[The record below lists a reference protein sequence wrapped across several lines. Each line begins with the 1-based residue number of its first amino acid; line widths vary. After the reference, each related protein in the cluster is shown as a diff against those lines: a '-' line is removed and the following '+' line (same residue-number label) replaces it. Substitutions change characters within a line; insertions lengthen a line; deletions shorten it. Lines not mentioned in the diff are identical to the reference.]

1 MGVVVEKTNSI
12 ERIAL
17 RPAEA
22 AQALGVCTKTIYT
35 LMERGTL
42 PSFTVAGTRARRIRV
57 SDLKALAGER
67 R

>member
-1 MGVVVEKTNSI
+1 VNEPV

-22 AQALGVCTKTIYT
+22 AQALGVCVKTIYN
-35 LMERGTL
+35 LMEKGDL

-67 R
+67 